1 MSFSKVFTM
10 QLMPVYPAIHIHSH
24 SSILSTVLSVYVILQ
39 DPGQSLG
46 FIPKSIPERQ
56 EPKFGSISKL
66 FASRFQ
72 KIHTARIVAQ
82 SSLIHILRNNK

>member
-1 MSFSKVFTM
+1 M
-10 QLMPVYPAIHIHSH
+10 QLTPVYPSIHTHSH
-24 SSILSTVLSVYVILQ
+24 SLNLSKVSAVYVILQ

-56 EPKFGSISKL
+56 EPKFGLISKL
-66 FASRFQ
+66 FASRL
-72 KIHTARIVAQ
+72 KKVHTARIVAQ